1 MPIVGLTHEKDGS
14 PRIHRT
20 VNCKVAIGLPPGDG
34 KNYPQKLDHFVFLKQ
49 AMDGKDLKWIVDE
62 EKQQHYGEK
71 CKEFWIVLLDDD
83 LDTCFRTEFAA
94 YVKTRCWCRGDGES
108 AMRREKVDNQFKGD
122 FKVWPN
128 PCANHGCPDSQP
140 QGDKPAACKPS
151 ADLYFMLADFPT
163 LGTICR
169 IHTSS
174 YQSIRQ
180 IYSAL
185 QDLRAVTGGRLMGV
199 RCKLFVQ
206 PARNVFEQGGVEK
219 TGTKFVLGLEL
230 SAKDIPQ
237 MIEAMSQT
245 AFMFQGLQK
254 QLSGRVLEIEEE
266 EVERAAEITP
276 EFYGPTIDV
285 QPTEDPEKAIRE
297 ECDRLMSQDRH
308 NAAYREAKLA
318 QYKGRM
324 QELLDKIK
332 ATRKGSGNGTSPK
345 NESSGTT
352 QQAGESKSQPKSE
365 NPPTTTVED
374 ELGVSEQDVAEV
386 LNQQPK
392 TQAGFSF

>member
-1 MPIVGLTHEKDGS
+1 MAIVGLTHEKSGV

-20 VNCKVAIGLPPGDG
+20 VNCKVAIGLPPEQNR
-34 KNYPQKLDHFVFLKQ
+34 NYPVKLDHFVFLKQ
-49 AMDGKDLKWIVDE
+49 EMVGKDLKWVVDE
-62 EKQQHYGEK
+62 EKQKHYGEK
-71 CKEFWIVLLDDD
+71 CREFWVVFLGDDPEEV
-83 LDTCFRTEFAA
+83 FRTEYAA
-94 YVKTRCWCRGDGES
+94 YIKTRCWCRGDGET
-108 AMRREKVDNQFKGD
+108 AMRRERIGEQYKGE

-128 PCANHGCPDSQP
+128 PCANHGCPDAEA

-230 SAKDIPQ
+230 AAKDIPEL
-237 MIEAMSQT
+237 MESMSKT
-245 AFMFQGLQK
+245 ALMFQGLQK
-254 QLSGRVLEIEEE
+254 QLAGRVLEIEEDE
-266 EVERAAEITP
+266 AERAAEITP
-276 EFYGPTIDV
+276 EFYGPTIEAASLQD
-285 QPTEDPEKAIRE
+285 DPEKELRA
-297 ECDRLMSQDRH
+297 ECDRLMEEDGH
-308 NAAYREAKLA
+308 NKAYREAKLGQYAGKLGELKGKILATKKPKAAAPASAA
-318 QYKGRM
+318 QP
-324 QELLDKIK
+324 
-332 ATRKGSGNGTSPK
+332 TSPK
-345 NESSGTT
+345 SG
-352 QQAGESKSQPKSE
+352 S
-365 NPPTTTVED
+365 D
-374 ELGVSEQDVAEV
+374 DDLGVTEQDVATV
-386 LNQQPK
+386 VNQPTKQKQP
-392 TQAGFSF
+392 QGGFAF